1 MAQPALWPHLK
12 ALILSLLAFVVTA
25 NAAEV
30 ERSVIQI
37 TVFGQQPRWDVP
49 WQFGNVQRW
58 SGSGFLIKGKK
69 VMTNAHV
76 ANWAR
81 QILLKRLGDPR
92 PYLAKVDYIGEDC
105 DLALLE
111 VEDSRFYEGLVPLEI
126 GDLPVVRSTV
136 TTYGYP
142 AGGEQISYTKGV
154 VSRIELEPYVNIGN
168 RSLLA
173 VQTDAAINPG
183 NSGGPVIQD
192 DKVVGVAFQGQPGL
206 ENTGFFIPPNVMRH
220 FLKDIEDGGYHGFPQ
235 AGIKLTDTFN
245 AALRKDL
252 KLPDDDHGARIDA
265 IVPDSTKDFLKVDD
279 VVMKVGDYAVGS
291 DGTITYQGNIVNMGM
306 AISEYQDGDKVPL
319 EIWRDGKGVN
329 IDMPVHVLKDDLATG
344 NQYTLPRYFVYAGL
358 VFTPLSRDYLN
369 TLGRSWMESVSQDI
383 IAELFYR
390 RDMEPDKKRT
400 EPIMLA
406 DVLSNPVNANFEIK
420 GRVMVDKING
430 IRIDKL
436 EDVIRAFATNTNAEH
451 LIEFAP
457 MHHLEGLDRLAADKA
472 NKDIL
477 QQFEIPS
484 DRRL

>member
-1 MAQPALWPHLK
+1 MALPALWPHLK
-12 ALILSLLAFVVTA
+12 ALIISLLAFAMAA

-30 ERSVIQI
+30 ERSVVQI

-76 ANWAR
+76 AEWAR
-81 QILLKRLGDPR
+81 QILIKRMGDSR
-92 PYLAKVDYIGEDC
+92 PFLAKVAYVGSDC

-111 VEDSRFYEGLVPLEI
+111 VEDPRFYEGLEPLEI

-220 FLKDIEDGGYHGFPQ
+220 FLKDIEDGKYDGFPQ

-245 AALRKDL
+245 PALRREL
-252 KLPDDDHGARIDA
+252 QLPDEEHGARIDA
-265 IVPDSTKDFLKVDD
+265 IVPDSTKEFLKIDD
-279 VVMKVGDYAVGS
+279 VVMQVGEYPVGS
-291 DGTITYQGNIVNMGM
+291 DGTITYKGNIVNMGM
-306 AISEYQDGDKVPL
+306 AVSEFQDGEKVPL
-319 EIWRDGKGVN
+319 VIWRDGKEMK
-329 IDMPVHVLKDDLATG
+329 IDLPVHVLKDDISTG
-344 NQYTLPRYFVYAGL
+344 NQYTLPRYFVYGGL

-400 EPIMLA
+400 EPVMLA

-436 EDVIRAFATNTNAEH
+436 EDVIRAFESNTNAEH
-451 LIEFAP
+451 LIQFSP
-457 MHHLEGLDRLAADKA
+457 MNHLEGLDRAAADKA
-472 NKDIL
+472 NQDIL
-477 QQFEIPS
+477 QQFGIPS